1 MGSLTGAATADC
13 PLPTPPNTHGLVGST
28 VPGTARSRT
37 YNEQVDTC
45 IVGRV
50 DADAVFKALAD
61 PGRRRLL
68 DMLHERSGLTLNE
81 LCDGLDM
88 RRQSVSQ
95 HLGLLETAN
104 LVRSVRD
111 GRRKLHYL
119 NPVPI
124 HEIQSRWIW
133 KFEEPR
139 LADLDTIKQ
148 RSEEHAMTAPTT
160 TPATGTVPD
169 YVYTTY
175 IHATPEQVWR
185 ALTDPQLTSR
195 FWGHAQVTDWTIGS
209 RVDHVRADGSG
220 TSDASGTVIEVDR
233 PHRLAFS
240 FDDPKKADDPTFEP
254 SVVTFEIESYRD
266 IVKLTVTQARLQSVD
281 ELRAMGRGWPTVLAN
296 LKTLLE
302 TGDVLPQAPWE
313 FHAEERAARMA
324 KNG

>member
-1 MGSLTGAATADC
+1 MAG
-13 PLPTPPNTHGLVGST
+13 
-28 VPGTARSRT
+28 
-37 YNEQVDTC
+37 
-45 IVGRV
+45 V
-50 DADAVFKALAD
+50 DADVVFKALAD
-61 PGRRRLL
+61 PNRRRLL
-68 DMLHERSGLTLNE
+68 DALHERSGLSLGE

-95 HLGLLETAN
+95 HVELLEAAN
-104 LVRSVRD
+104 LVASVRD

-139 LADLDTIKQ
+139 LAALDTVK
-148 RSEEHAMTAPTT
+148 RHAEERAMTAPTT
-160 TPATGTVPD
+160 ETIPA

-175 IHATPEQVWR
+175 IHATPEQVWH
-185 ALTDPQLTSR
+185 ALTDPQFTSR
-195 FWGHAQVTDWTIGS
+195 FWGHAQVCDWTVGS

-220 TSDASGTVIEVDR
+220 ISDATGTVMQVDR
-233 PHRLAFS
+233 PHHLAFS
-240 FDDPKKADDPTFEP
+240 FDDPTMADDPTFEP
-254 SVVTFEIESYRD
+254 SVVSFEIERYRD
-266 IVKLTVTQARLQSVD
+266 IVKLTVTQAGLQSMD
-281 ELRAMGRGWPTVLAN
+281 DRQAIGEGWPTVLAN